1 LVVCAGAASDEDL
14 MSLVQSNQPDAFEEL
29 FDRHAG
35 QALGVARSI
44 CRDAGRAE
52 DAVQDAFLDVWRSRH
67 KYEAEKGSFKAWAM
81 TLVRHRAIDRVRI
94 EAIRPPLAGSDGEPV
109 DAGTSS
115 TQDDVVSRDEADA
128 LRALVRKLPRDQ
140 VEVIVLSFYGE
151 LSHGE
156 IATQLGLPLGT
167 VKGRMRLGLEKLRI
181 ESEARDTV
189 PPAQPVRPSSFQ
201 HSGCARAADPKR
213 LKRSVATRGTELPS
227 HAIRTG
233 GS

>member
-1 LVVCAGAASDEDL
+1 MSVCAGATSDEDL
-14 MSLVQSNQPDAFEEL
+14 MDLVQSNQPEAFEEL
-29 FDRHAG
+29 FDRHGG

-52 DAVQDAFLDVWRSRH
+52 DAVQEAFLDVWRSRH
-67 KYEAEKGSFKAWAM
+67 QYQTEKGSFKAWAM

-94 EAIRPPLAGSDGEPV
+94 ETIRPPLAGSDGEPV
-109 DAGTSS
+109 DAGTGS
-115 TQDDVVSRDEADA
+115 TQD
-128 LRALVRKLPRDQ
+128 
-140 VEVIVLSFYGE
+140 GE

-181 ESEARDTV
+181 ESEARETA
-189 PPAQPVRPSSFQ
+189 PPAQPLCPSNSHQ
-201 HSGCARAADPKR
+201 SGCARTADPKR
-213 LKRSVATRGTELPS
+213 LKRTVATRGTELPS
-227 HAIRTG
+227 HAICTR